1 VFSRILVAN
10 RGEIS
15 LRVLR
20 TCRELGIEAYLASS
34 EADLD
39 SLPARSFDRTVC
51 VGPNRSDRSYLN
63 QDAILATAVALG
75 CDAIHPGY
83 GFLAENDGFA
93 ERCAEA
99 GVTFI
104 GPSPEMLRLFGDKVS
119 ARNAAIGAGVPVA
132 PGSPPVADIDEAREV
147 AEGIGYPIM
156 LKAARGGG
164 GKGMRIVGDA
174 TELEEVFPLATAEAL
189 AAFGDASVY
198 IERWIGQARHVEVQI
213 VADRHG
219 HVIHLG
225 DRDCSV
231 QRRNQKLVE
240 EAPAPFIDP
249 ELQDR
254 LRMSAVQLCEH
265 VGYDSVGTVEYL
277 LDSARGE
284 FYFLEVNPRVQ
295 VEHGVTELV
304 TGQDIVALQIAAAA
318 GQELP
323 VTQADVRFDGH
334 ALQCRI
340 NAEDPTR
347 RFQPSPGRVTQWS
360 PPEGPGIRIDSHC
373 YEGYFMPPYYDSLLA
388 KVMTTG
394 ADRAAAI
401 AGMERS
407 LDTLT
412 VGGVRTTKEL
422 ARWIISGEAFAGMRI
437 STRWLDGELSDG
449 SWQAEREA

>member
-1 VFSRILVAN
+1 MFSRILVAN

-20 TCRELGIEAYLASS
+20 SCRELGVEAYLAAS

-132 PGSPPVADIDEAREV
+132 PGSPPVADVSEALVV
-147 AEGIGYPIM
+147 AEDIGYPIM

-164 GKGMRIVGDA
+164 GKGMRIVADA
-174 TELEEVFPLATAEAL
+174 AELEEVFPLATAEAL

-249 ELQDR
+249 ALQDA
-254 LRMSAVQLCEH
+254 LRMSAVQLCAH

-277 LDSARGE
+277 LDAARGE

-304 TGQDIVALQIAAAA
+304 TGRDIVALQIAAAA
-318 GQELP
+318 GEELP
-323 VTQADVRFDGH
+323 LDQDEVRFEGH

-347 RFQPSPGRVTQWS
+347 RFQPSPGRVTGWR
-360 PPEGPGIRIDSHC
+360 PPEGPGVRVDSHC

-388 KVMTTG
+388 KVMTVDV
-394 ADRAAAI
+394 DRAAAI
-401 AGMERS
+401 AAMGRS
-407 LDTLT
+407 LGSM
-412 VGGVRTTKEL
+412 VVEGVRTTKEL
-422 ARWIISGEAFAGMRI
+422 ARWIVGGDDFAQMRV
-437 STRWLDGELSDG
+437 STRWLDGRLTDG
-449 SWQAEREA
+449 SWQAEGEA